1 MLVTAFNGSPRKN
14 GNTSRMLSELF
25 KPLQEAGIE
34 AREIR
39 IGGHKVR
46 GCIAC
51 GQCRAK
57 NLGRC
62 IFDDDPVNEWI
73 DAMHVSDG
81 IILAS
86 PTYFATITTEMKALI
101 DRRVDKM
108 AEEGLLEEVQALLAM
123 GLPRNATAMQAI
135 GYKEFLGVL
144 DGTLTE
150 QEALELVKLRSRQY
164 AKRQLTWLRRNPA
177 IHWIY
182 WEKDRDFACALQI
195 STEILTASGLG

>member
-1 MLVTAFNGSPRKN
+1 MKVLMINGSPRVN
-14 GNTSRMLSELF
+14 GNTSIALKEMEQIF
-25 KPLQEAGIE
+25 VQNGIE
-34 AREIR
+34 SEIVQ
-39 IGGHKVR
+39 IGNKDIR

-101 DRRVDKM
+101 DRGGFSAGNRLYRKVGAPVTVARRGGAIQTYNTLM
-108 AEEGLLEEVQALLAM
+108 AFFGINQMVVPMSSYWNMGYGREAGEVENDA
-123 GLPRNATAMQAI
+123 
-135 GYKEFLGVL
+135 
-144 DGTLTE
+144 
-150 QEALELVKLRSRQY
+150 EALQTMRNLGSNMAWLLQKLHHS
-164 AKRQLTWLRRNPA
+164 N
-177 IHWIY
+177 I
-182 WEKDRDFACALQI
+182 
-195 STEILTASGLG
+195 

>member
-101 DRRVDKM
+101 DRGGFSAGNRLYRKVGAVERVPRV
-108 AEEGLLEEVQALLAM
+108 AECLNADLRRRARDGGPPGRGHPDLQHPHGLFRHQPDGRPHVELLEH
-123 GLPRNATAMQAI
+123 GLWQ
-135 GYKEFLGVL
+135 G
-144 DGTLTE
+144 
-150 QEALELVKLRSRQY
+150 S
-164 AKRQLTWLRRNPA
+164 W
-177 IHWIY
+177 
-182 WEKDRDFACALQI
+182 
-195 STEILTASGLG
+195 

>member
-39 IGGHKVR
+39 IGGYKVR

-101 DRRVDKM
+101 DRGGFSAGNRLYRKVGAPVTVARRGGAIQTYNTLM
-108 AEEGLLEEVQALLAM
+108 AFFGINQMVVPMSSYWNMGYGREAGEVENDA
-123 GLPRNATAMQAI
+123 
-135 GYKEFLGVL
+135 
-144 DGTLTE
+144 
-150 QEALELVKLRSRQY
+150 EALQTMRNLGSNMAWLLQKLHHS
-164 AKRQLTWLRRNPA
+164 N
-177 IHWIY
+177 I
-182 WEKDRDFACALQI
+182 
-195 STEILTASGLG
+195 

>member
-1 MLVTAFNGSPRKN
+1 MKRIIDLRADRMVAQGLFDEVRALVESGVPR
-14 GNTSRMLSELF
+14 T
-25 KPLQEAGIE
+25 
-34 AREIR
+34 
-39 IGGHKVR
+39 
-46 GCIAC
+46 
-51 GQCRAK
+51 
-57 NLGRC
+57 
-62 IFDDDPVNEWI
+62 
-73 DAMHVSDG
+73 
-81 IILAS
+81 
-86 PTYFATITTEMKALI
+86 
-101 DRRVDKM
+101 
-108 AEEGLLEEVQALLAM
+108 
-123 GLPRNATAMQAI
+123 ATAMQAI